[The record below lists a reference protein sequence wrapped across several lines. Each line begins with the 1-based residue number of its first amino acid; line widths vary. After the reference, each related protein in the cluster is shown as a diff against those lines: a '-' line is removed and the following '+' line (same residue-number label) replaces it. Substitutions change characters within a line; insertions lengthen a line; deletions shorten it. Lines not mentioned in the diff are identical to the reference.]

1 MMPVKGFRDFTEEEA
16 LKREKIK
23 EIIIKKFKTYGFE
36 PAETPIIEYE
46 DFAKKEQFEETI
58 SEIFKLKDRGKRNL
72 ALRYELTFQLKRIA
86 KNKKL
91 PYRRYQIGE
100 VFRDEPVSANRFRQF
115 TQCDI
120 DVVGSTIRD
129 EAEILKIFSEIL
141 EELKIDATIVINNRK
156 LLDEILEEQG
166 IEKQNREKVIKE
178 LDKLNKLP
186 ESEVKENL
194 KKFNAEKLIEIVKKP
209 KKFFEKYSAFKE
221 IKELLKYCKIFKV
234 KVKFLPSL
242 ARGLAYYN
250 GNIFEIFTK
259 KMKESIAGGGS
270 YLIEKIQSTGI
281 SFGLERLSSLAKVQV
296 EGVKCLIISIGQEKE
311 AIELAQKLRKKQI
324 SCFVMD
330 KIYKAVEYANA
341 KKIPYVIFVGK
352 KELEKEKFKLR
363 DMKTGEEKLLTL
375 NKLLEFLS

>member
-1 MMPVKGFRDFTEEEA
+1 
-16 LKREKIK
+16 
-23 EIIIKKFKTYGFE
+23 
-36 PAETPIIEYE
+36 
-46 DFAKKEQFEETI
+46 
-58 SEIFKLKDRGKRNL
+58 
-72 ALRYELTFQLKRIA
+72 
-86 KNKKL
+86 
-91 PYRRYQIGE
+91 
-100 VFRDEPVSANRFRQF
+100 
-115 TQCDI
+115 
-120 DVVGSTIRD
+120 
-129 EAEILKIFSEIL
+129 
-141 EELKIDATIVINNRK
+141 
-156 LLDEILEEQG
+156 
-166 IEKQNREKVIKE
+166 EKVIKE

>member
-1 MMPVKGFRDFTEEEA
+1 MPVKGFRDFTEEEA

-100 VFRDEPVSANRFRQF
+100 VFRDEPISANRFRQF

-178 LDKLNKLP
+178 LDKLNKLS
-186 ESEVKENL
+186 EAEVKENL